1 MYAGFISNGD
11 RYRVQG
17 ATLLLFAT
25 NFSGKLA
32 SLDRNSSSM
41 KENSLPIV
49 GFEPTTHS
57 VRVEC
62 YNHLVNRTLTEIGGI
77 TATEIGKMA
86 KYFIFNYF
94 ILFY

>member
-25 NFSGKLA
+25 NFPGKLA
-32 SLDRNSSSM
+32 SLDSNSSSM
-41 KENSLPIV
+41 KENYLPRV
-49 GFEPTTHS
+49 GFEPTTHG

-62 YNHLVNRTLTEIGGI
+62 YNHSVNRTLTQLNISTLRKKESINLLLSS
-77 TATEIGKMA
+77 GK
-86 KYFIFNYF
+86 FNN
-94 ILFY
+94 IH